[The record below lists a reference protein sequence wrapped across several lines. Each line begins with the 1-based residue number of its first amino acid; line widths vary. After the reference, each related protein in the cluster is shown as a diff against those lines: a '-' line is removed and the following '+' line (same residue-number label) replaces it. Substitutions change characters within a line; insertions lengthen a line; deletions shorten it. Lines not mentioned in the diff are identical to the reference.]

1 MSEFARRR
9 FKGRQQLLTLR
20 PAKMLTHHPGRGNK
34 RGRVC
39 LAAAFAVA
47 VADGHVQAVHL
58 VAHTFAQ
65 ATSIQ
70 WVSHN
75 LWPGKEGVIIIA
87 HNARLRIG

>member
-1 MSEFARRR
+1 MPELGRRR
-9 FKGRQQLLTLR
+9 FKGRQQFLPLR
-20 PAKMLTHHPGRGNK
+20 PAKMFAHHSGGGHK
-34 RGRVC
+34 RRRMYFT
-39 LAAAFAVA
+39 AARAVA

-58 VAHTFAQ
+58 VAHAFAQ

-87 HNARLRIG
+87 HNARLRID